1 MRIFISSVRRGLE
14 DERDA
19 LPGLIR
25 ALGHDPVMFED
36 FTAKPVP
43 SRDACMQ
50 GVDSSDAY
58 LLLMGENYGDPLPE
72 TGQSPTHDEVV
83 RAKHNGIARLV
94 FVKSGVDME
103 PRQRELL
110 DQLQA
115 YSTGVF
121 RGSFAGTTDLLTQ
134 VTAAV
139 RDLERQPPVLEHE
152 PLTGDVEF
160 SWREDWARASGFGQR
175 NDSMVELHV
184 APVPAA
190 PIPARV
196 LRASSDRLV
205 AALRTAGAVAGHE
218 GLDSASG
225 DDFVSVEVPPRRE
238 DHMLPGQVRRG
249 GVRGLRLGRSGQTSV
264 WWLPPGDG
272 MGIVLS
278 TTELP
283 EAFATALRLV
293 ADLVPPSDRYA
304 LAAGVTGSFVNV
316 VEGPPPASPRSQA
329 SFGHSDGVR
338 VLPDEVVSAAAFGVG
353 ATEMGREL
361 ASALIDKFR
370 RTR

>member
-14 DERDA
+14 EERDA

-25 ALGHDPVMFED
+25 ALGHDPVMFEN
-36 FTAKPVP
+36 FTAKPSP

-50 GVDSSDAY
+50 GVDSCDAY
-58 LLLMGENYGDPLPE
+58 LLLMGKKYGDPLPE

-94 FVKSGVDME
+94 FVKSGMDME

-121 RGSFAGTTDLLTQ
+121 RGSFANTADLMTQ

-139 RDLERQPPVLEHE
+139 RDLENQPPVLEHDA
-152 PLTGDVEF
+152 LTNDVAF
-160 SWREDWARASGFGQR
+160 SWREDWSRASGFGQR
-175 NDSMVELHV
+175 TESMVEMHV
-184 APVPAA
+184 APVLAA
-190 PIPARV
+190 PVPSRV
-196 LRASSDRLV
+196 LRASSDQLV
-205 AALRTAGAVAGHE
+205 AALRTSGAVPGHE
-218 GLDSASG
+218 GLDTFAG

-238 DHMLPGQVRRG
+238 DHMIPGQLRKG
-249 GVRGLRLGRSGQTSV
+249 GVRGLRLDRSGQTSV

-272 MGIVLS
+272 MGILLS

-283 EAFATALRLV
+283 DAFATALRLV
-293 ADLVPPSDRYA
+293 ADLVPQSDRYA

-316 VEGPPPASPRSQA
+316 VDGPPPASSRSQA
-329 SFGHSDGVR
+329 SFGHSAGVR
-338 VLPDEVVSAAAFGVG
+338 VLPDEVVSAAAFSVG
-353 ATEMGREL
+353 AAEMGREL

-370 RTR
+370 RAG